1 MICFASQKHFVF
13 VHFLITSLL
22 LFQNS
27 STINST
33 VCKYI
38 VSVLEKCPRIEQ
50 ENARLRLQA
59 RVSVSGGD
67 VGEGAGGGERLTES
81 GSQSLLPTVNTLSP
95 STAQPASVASGPSV
109 ADIEEAWALLHDTV
123 KQASGELFQVEA
135 VILKYST

>member
-1 MICFASQKHFVF
+1 
-13 VHFLITSLL
+13 
-22 LFQNS
+22 
-27 STINST
+27 
-33 VCKYI
+33 

-67 VGEGAGGGERLTES
+67 VGEGAGGGRRLTES

-109 ADIEEAWALLHDTV
+109 ADLDGAWALLRDCT
-123 KQASGELFQVEA
+123 KQVSGELSQVEA
-135 VILKYST
+135 VIL